1 MNKSGIL
8 VSAGLSALISLV
20 IVAGVAWGFSPALAA
35 PAAQTTGAGVQSI
48 SVPAMAFNPVQ
59 QNSSFAKDTQRQLLW
74 LMGNNRS
81 VTRDRNI
88 FVAPLLLP
96 DRAQLLTM
104 VISGEDYDTQG
115 EVRVRFKRCDQRQP
129 VCVGLGEITSQVSFA
144 GGYFEAPAS
153 FLQNEVI
160 NNASYTYFLELE
172 LTALN
177 NSGLRAVRLDTVAAG
192 SASPPASSEVRWEL
206 GGAFT
211 SFPITTSGWAQ
222 VKICTDDLSYLPN
235 PSHNPFVM
243 VDGTQRGLTSNSCL
257 TVQGYDIEIRRNL
270 NTGPSSGTYQI
281 LR

>member
-1 MNKSGIL
+1 MNKSQL
-8 VSAGLSALISLV
+8 FVSAGLSAIISLA
-20 IVAGVAWGFSPALAA
+20 ILAGVVWGFTPALAA
-35 PAAQTTGAGVQSI
+35 SSAQTSPGMQYI

-74 LMGNNRS
+74 LMGNNHT

-88 FVAPLLLP
+88 FVAPLMLP
-96 DRAQLLTM
+96 DGAQLLTM

-129 VCVGLGEITSQVSFA
+129 LCVGLGETTSQVGFA
-144 GGYFEAPAS
+144 GGYFETAVS
-153 FLQNEVI
+153 FLQNDVV
-160 NNASYTYFLELE
+160 NNANYTYFLELE

-177 NSGLRAVRLDTVAAG
+177 NSGLRSVRLNTVGAG
-192 SASPPASSEVRWEL
+192 SASAPVSSEVHWEL
-206 GGAFT
+206 AGAFT
-211 SFPITTSGWAQ
+211 SFPIATSGWAE
-222 VKICTDDLSYLPN
+222 VKICADDLSYLPN
-235 PSHNPFVM
+235 PSHYPFVM

>member
-1 MNKSGIL
+1 MNRLQILAAAALSTILSLGIM
-8 VSAGLSALISLV
+8 
-20 IVAGVAWGFSPALAA
+20 AGVVWGFSPALAA
-35 PAAQTTGAGVQSI
+35 SSTQTTGTGVQSI

-74 LMGNNRS
+74 LMGTNRT

-96 DRAQLLTM
+96 DGTQLLTM

-115 EVRVRFKRCDQRQP
+115 EIRVRFKRCDQRQP
-129 VCVGLGEITSQVSFA
+129 ICVGLGETTSQASFA
-144 GGYFEAPAS
+144 GGYFETPAT
-153 FLQNEVI
+153 FLQNEVV

-177 NSGLRAVRLDTVAAG
+177 NSGLRSVRLDTVDAG
-192 SASPPASSEVRWEL
+192 SASPPVSSVVHWEL

-211 SFPITTSGWAQ
+211 RFPIPTSGWAE

-235 PSHNPFVM
+235 SSHFPFVV
-243 VDGTQRGLTSNSCL
+243 VDGTQRGLSSNSCL
-257 TVQGYDIEIRRNL
+257 TVQGYDIEIWRNL
-270 NTGPSSGTYQI
+270 NTGPSSGTYQT

>member
-1 MNKSGIL
+1 MNRLQIL
-8 VSAGLSALISLV
+8 ASAGISALFSLAM
-20 IVAGVAWGFSPALAA
+20 VAAVVWGFAPAQAA
-35 PAAQTTGAGVQSI
+35 PLPQTGGSGVQAI

-59 QNSSFAKDTQRQLLW
+59 QNSSYALDSQRQLLW
-74 LMGNNRS
+74 LMGTNRS

-96 DRAQLLTM
+96 DRAQLLTL
-104 VISGEDYDTQG
+104 VVAGEDYDTQG
-115 EVRVRFKRCDQRQP
+115 EVRVRLKRCDQRQP
-129 VCVGLGEITSQVSFA
+129 VCVGLGETTSQVSFA
-144 GGYFEAPAS
+144 GGYFETPAS

-177 NSGLRAVRLDTVAAG
+177 NSGLRSVRLDAVGAG
-192 SASPPASSEVRWEL
+192 SATPPVSSVVRWEL

-211 SFPITTSGWAQ
+211 SFPVPTTGWAE

-235 PSHNPFVM
+235 ASHYPFVV
-243 VDGTQRGLTSNSCL
+243 VDGVQRGLSTGSCL

>member
-1 MNKSGIL
+1 MNRLQIFATAALSTIL
-8 VSAGLSALISLV
+8 SLAV
-20 IVAGVAWGFSPALAA
+20 LAGVVWGFSPAQAA
-35 PAAQTTGAGVQSI
+35 SSAQTTGTGLQSI

-74 LMGNNRS
+74 LMGSNRT

-129 VCVGLGEITSQVSFA
+129 ICVGLGEITSQISFA
-144 GGYFEAPAS
+144 GGFFEAPTT

-177 NSGLRAVRLDTVAAG
+177 NSGLRSVRLDTAAAG
-192 SASPPASSEVRWEL
+192 SASPPVSSEVRWEL

-211 SFPITTSGWAQ
+211 SFPIPNSGWAE

-235 PSHNPFVM
+235 LSHYPFVV
-243 VDGTQRGLTSNSCL
+243 VDGTQRGLSSNSCL